1 MKKRE
6 AYAQLKNNPFSKDN
20 YKQLQGS
27 SLVAKE
33 VSGPE
38 LPHAVGVDKKKIK
51 NTANKKS

>member
-33 VSGPE
+33 VKD
-38 LPHAVGVDKKKIK
+38 LALNFHMLWV
-51 NTANKKS
+51 